1 MNEEQNKTQQQ
12 EDLASIQMKQ
22 EQAEERAA
30 LAQAQESEL
39 AGLQQ
44 NNQQRY
50 NDLSQIVSEAET
62 RLGELKQ
69 KDEVAQKRSNAFRYI
84 AGVGDTLSGLANLVG
99 TAHGA
104 ANQQQTYNGGM
115 VAQRAEQSRKERK
128 LEMDKIS
135 GRLDEMR
142 AREKELKTAGSLAEA
157 ELKAKQNRE
166 QLELKSKQAATRR
179 EEDWKRTQQKW
190 KEEEAARAQAFRD
203 QQLAEE
209 KRQFNATN
217 ARLTEA
223 AAAENESR
231 QAIKQMELEA
241 KKAEKAADPKNQAEV
256 LQTNITGIRDEL
268 AQKMGYAD
276 YNEYLRYQNVEGW
289 GEDIDGQRNKDSKAI
304 RNKRAEENPEA
315 EEFLNLLSSPESL
328 TEEQIRMLVGASNV
342 FADAISAAGNDT
354 TNPNNG
360 KKKVW

>member
-22 EQAEERAA
+22 EQASERAA

-190 KEEEAARAQAFRD
+190 KEEEAARTQANADRTFNQSVIQADRSHQLQQERFQAEQDKNNYPIITADGSTINVPKSYINTVNVGNLFGILPPEVQKGVVGKAYTEKSLDADGFEVEQTKYEPATLD
-203 QQLAEE
+203 QRMNAVIEYMNDPASDPE
-209 KRQFNATN
+209 KVA
-217 ARLTEA
+217 
-223 AAAENESR
+223 
-231 QAIKQMELEA
+231 AIKAELDNWG
-241 KKAEKAADPKNQAEV
+241 KAATTTPV
-256 LQTNITGIRDEL
+256 
-268 AQKMGYAD
+268 
-276 YNEYLRYQNVEGW
+276 
-289 GEDIDGQRNKDSKAI
+289 
-304 RNKRAEENPEA
+304 
-315 EEFLNLLSSPESL
+315 
-328 TEEQIRMLVGASNV
+328 VGAKTGRDWSNR
-342 FADAISAAGNDT
+342 AD
-354 TNPNNG
+354 
-360 KKKVW
+360 K

>member
-12 EDLASIQMKQ
+12 EQAS
-22 EQAEERAA
+22 ERAA
-30 LAQAQESEL
+30 LAQAQKSEL

-50 NDLSQIVSEAET
+50 NDLSQIVSEAEA
-62 RLGELKQ
+62 RLGELNQ

-157 ELKAKQNRE
+157 ELKARQNRE
-166 QLELKSKQAATRR
+166 QLELKSKQGATRR

-231 QAIKQMELEA
+231 QAIKQMEIEA
-241 KKAEKAADPKNQAEV
+241 KAQQQAAKNAADPKFQAQM
-256 LQTNITGIRDEL
+256 LQRNITGIRDEI
-268 AQKMGYAD
+268 ARDAGYND
-276 YNEYLRYQNVEGW
+276 YNEYLQYRDQKKVEGKSRR
-289 GEDIDGQRNKDSKAI
+289 ETRNYRERNKKA
-304 RNKRAEENPEA
+304 NPEA
-315 EEFLNLLSSPESL
+315 IELLATLEYPENL
-328 TEEQIRMLVGASNV
+328 TEEQIQMLIGASSV
-342 FADAISAAGNDT
+342 FADAVNKGAT
-354 TNPNNG
+354 TSLSEEEEG
-360 KKKVW
+360 DDEFDQFIRR

>member
-22 EQAEERAA
+22 EQASERAA

-157 ELKAKQNRE
+157 ELKARQNRE

-190 KEEEAARAQAFRD
+190 KEEEAARAQELKERELEIKENKPVSNTDKSKVVKIMDADGNLVDYDIRKYKD
-203 QQLAEE
+203 
-209 KRQFNATN
+209 FNADYQK
-217 ARLTEA
+217 ALDA
-223 AAAENESR
+223 AINDGTSGLSDDE
-231 QAIKQMELEA
+231 IKEYQTAVALA
-241 KKAEKAADPKNQAEV
+241 KTDSGKALK
-256 LQTNITGIRDEL
+256 
-268 AQKMGYAD
+268 
-276 YNEYLRYQNVEGW
+276 
-289 GEDIDGQRNKDSKAI
+289 
-304 RNKRAEENPEA
+304 
-315 EEFLNLLSSPESL
+315 EFLRTHTYRKGVVDRMTGKGANDPEF
-328 TEEQIRMLVGASNV
+328 E
-342 FADAISAAGNDT
+342 
-354 TNPNNG
+354 
-360 KKKVW
+360 

>member
-104 ANQQQTYNGGM
+104 ANQEQTYNGGM

-128 LEMDKIS
+128 LEIDKIS

-142 AREKELKTAGSLAEA
+142 AREKELKAAGSLAEA

-190 KEEEAARAQAFRD
+190 KEEEAARAQELKER
-203 QQLAEE
+203 
-209 KRQFNATN
+209 
-217 ARLTEA
+217 
-223 AAAENESR
+223 
-231 QAIKQMELEA
+231 ELEIKENKPPKQTSP
-241 KKAEKAADPKNQAEV
+241 KKQHSFD
-256 LQTNITGIRDEL
+256 
-268 AQKMGYAD
+268 
-276 YNEYLRYQNVEGW
+276 
-289 GEDIDGQRNKDSKAI
+289 
-304 RNKRAEENPEA
+304 
-315 EEFLNLLSSPESL
+315 
-328 TEEQIRMLVGASNV
+328 LVGGESITIPEHLWTDTAITSVYSSIPEELRTRRQRMRKNIAGIDEPEVDASGNPV
-342 FADAISAAGNDT
+342 YHTPTKQEMLNDIVAIAKTNEDVANALRKYAIGATTGAND
-354 TNPNNG
+354 PEFE
-360 KKKVW
+360 